1 MIHPSAGYTAY
12 RRTPIINQLVHNAE
26 KERNMA
32 SYDTGKQGVPMRTSI
47 ATVSISGEFPEKLA
61 AIAKAGFTGVEIF
74 ENDFLTYDASPREVK
89 ALVADHGLDITLF
102 QPFRD
107 FEGMPEP
114 QRARNFERAGRKF
127 DIMGELGTDLMLIC
141 SNVSP
146 VSLGGVD
153 RAAADFHELGELAAK
168 HGVRVGYEALAWG
181 RHISDHRDAWEVVRR
196 ADHANVG
203 IILDSF
209 HTLSRK
215 IDPNS
220 IRSIPGDKIFIVQLA
235 DAPLIDMDL
244 LYWSRHFRNMPGEGD
259 LPVVD
264 FMRAVAATG
273 YNGPLSL
280 EIFNDQFRGG
290 SARLL
295 AEDGHRSLVNLMDQV
310 RRLEPDIRIEVPAMP
325 ERVQTQG
332 VEFVEFTTAP
342 EEKANL
348 EALLATLGFDKT
360 ARHRNRDVDLYT
372 QGDIRI
378 VINIGGNDESFAG
391 ASYSIHGT
399 NAYAFGLKVDDAQAA
414 LARAAALGAP
424 TFAEPRKLG
433 EVAVPAIQGVGNG
446 VIYFLDGST
455 ALASIWDNEFV
466 PVEATTPAGDAHL
479 TRIDHLA
486 QTTHYDE
493 MLTWLLFYTSLF
505 STRRTPMVD
514 VVDPG
519 GLVRSQAI
527 ESVPSPHFRLTMNGA
542 DNRKT
547 FAGKFLAEG
556 FGTSIQHIA
565 FATDDIFATAKALH
579 ARGFHALPI
588 SRNYYDDLEARF
600 GLEPEFSD
608 ALREASILYDRD
620 DNGEYF
626 QIYSRTFG
634 EGFFFEIIERRGA
647 YGGYGA
653 MNAPFRIAA
662 QRRLAPP
669 IGMPKE

>member
-1 MIHPSAGYTAY
+1 MAY
-12 RRTPIINQLVHNAE
+12 RETRRQP
-26 KERNMA
+26 
-32 SYDTGKQGVPMRTSI
+32 VPMQTSI

-74 ENDFLTYDASPREVK
+74 ENDFLTYDASPREVAQMVK
-89 ALVADHGLDITLF
+89 DHGLSITLF

-114 QRARNFERAGRKF
+114 QRGRTFERAERKF
-127 DIMGELGTDLMLIC
+127 EIMGELGTDLMLIC

-146 VSLGGVD
+146 ISLGGID
-153 RAAADFHELGELAAK
+153 RAAGDFNELGELAAR

-181 RHISDHRDAWEVVRR
+181 RHINDHRDAWEIVRR
-196 ADHANVG
+196 ADHPNIG
-203 IILDSF
+203 LILDSF

-235 DAPLIDMDL
+235 DAPLFDMDL

-273 YNGPLSL
+273 YSGPLSL

-290 SARLL
+290 SAKAL
-295 AEDGHRSLVNLMDQV
+295 AEDGHRSLVNLMDRV
-310 RRLEPDIRIEVPAMP
+310 RRLEPDIAIDVPVMP
-325 ERVQTQG
+325 DRVVAKG
-332 VEFVEFTTAP
+332 VEFVEFATSG
-342 EEKANL
+342 EEKDNL
-348 EALLATLGFDKT
+348 AALLTTLGFARS
-360 ARHRNRDVDLYT
+360 ARHRNRAVELYT

-378 VINIGGNDESFAG
+378 VINTDKTGDTFAD
-391 ASYSIHGT
+391 ASYAVHGT
-399 NAYAFGLKVDDAQAA
+399 NAYAFGLKVDNARDA
-414 LARAAALGAP
+414 LSRATALGAP
-424 TFAEPRKLG
+424 AFSEERKSG
-433 EVAVPAIQGVGNG
+433 EVTVPAVQGVGNG
-446 VIYFLDGST
+446 VIYFLDDTPELSG
-455 ALASIWDNEFV
+455 IWEREFSSL
-466 PVEATTPAGDAHL
+466 PFESAGAHL

-486 QTTHYDE
+486 QTTQYQE
-493 MLTWLLFYTSLF
+493 MLTWLLFYHAIF
-505 STRRTPMVD
+505 AVRRTPMVD

-527 ESVPSPHFRLTMNGA
+527 EGDPEPAFRVTMNGA

-565 FATDDIFATAKALH
+565 FATDDIFATA
-579 ARGFHALPI
+579 ARLNELGFQALPI

-608 ALREASILYDRD
+608 ALRAASILYDRD
-620 DNGEYF
+620 EKGEYF

-634 EGFFFEIIERRGA
+634 EGFFFEIIERRGDYA
-647 YGGYGA
+647 GYGA

-662 QRRLAPP
+662 QRRLARPA
-669 IGMPKE
+669 GMPKR